1 VHRLEPQLRLDDNEQ
16 ASASVGAADPG
27 ARLISELAGISEV
40 SVQKLRI
47 AMLMVAPASA
57 GLFLTFSVM
66 LLGRR
71 RIV

>member
-1 VHRLEPQLRLDDNEQ
+1 VKTFDC
-16 ASASVGAADPG
+16 ADPG
-27 ARLISELAGISEV
+27 AKLISELAGISEV

-47 AMLMVAPASA
+47 AMLTVATA

-71 RIV
+71 RVS